1 MMKKILYAGSNT
13 THIVSLECIIR
24 LVADRRK
31 ETIFFCNISILFRG
45 ESKGKHS
52 KRVRQSAYESAAVQK
67 VLDCAIDAATN
78 IRQSTLSDEVFD
90 ELGFAIKLMQEI

>member
-1 MMKKILYAGSNT
+1 MMKKILYPGSNT

-31 ETIFFCNISILFRG
+31 ETIFFCNTSILFRG

-52 KRVRQSAYESAAVQK
+52 KRVMQSAYESAVQE